1 MSQEMPETPIVAD
14 IQAERPVEEAGP
26 VASVSTQ
33 AIAAEAIGTFILV
46 LLGCGAALSTG
57 AAAGNGPDIVATGL
71 AFGIAVVIGAYAFG
85 RISGGHFNPAVTVG
99 AAAGGRFAW
108 RHVPTYVAAQLV
120 GAIVAAAALWVVLQ
134 GFDGFDATDHMA
146 QNGFGSHGSGIAW
159 WAAFLAELVLTA
171 VFVFIIL
178 AVTDERREYEVLA
191 PLAIG
196 LALAAIHFVA
206 IPLTGTSVN
215 PARSI
220 GPALFAGG
228 SHIVQLWLFILAPL
242 LGGVIAGVGY
252 PMLFGHGSAPVP
264 GSGLTMPTP
273 SPRSSPMSGTAA
285 TAWSQPTETT
295 SAVRD
300 DVTMPGSAFAPTT
313 TGEHGVDPA
322 TGQPRIIQDGW
333 EWDYVAQQW
342 KPATEAPPAPGPT
355 ATES

>member
-1 MSQEMPETPIVAD
+1 MSQEVPEPIEPD
-14 IQAERPVEEAGP
+14 IVEAGP
-26 VASVSTQ
+26 VAAVGSQ

-46 LLGCGAALSTG
+46 LLGCGAALATG
-57 AAAGNGPDIVATGL
+57 AAGGTAPDTVATGL
-71 AFGIAVVIGAYAFG
+71 SFGIAVVIGAYAFG

-99 AAAGGRFAW
+99 VAASGRFAW
-108 RHVPTYVAAQLV
+108 RNVPVYVGAQVV
-120 GAIVAAAALWVVLQ
+120 GAILAAAALWVVLQ
-134 GFDGFDATDHMA
+134 GFDGYTATDHMA
-146 QNGFGSHGSGIAW
+146 QNGFGSHGSGLAW

-178 AVTDERREYEVLA
+178 AVTDARHEYEALA

-242 LGGVIAGVGY
+242 LGGVIAGVLF
-252 PMLFGHGSAPVP
+252 PVVFGHGSDPVP
-264 GSGLTMPTP
+264 GSGISLPSLPTP
-273 SPRSSPMSGTAA
+273 AAKPTDGTP
-285 TAWSQPTETT
+285 AWSQADETT
-295 SAVRD
+295 SETA
-300 DVTMPGSAFAPTT
+300 MPTSAFVADTS
-313 TGEHGVDPA
+313 GEHGVDPA

-342 KPATEAPPAPGPT
+342 KPATDTPPSPPQA
-355 ATES
+355 

>member
-1 MSQEMPETPIVAD
+1 MSQEVLGAPDAQGTAVPTVD
-14 IQAERPVEEAGP
+14 I
-26 VASVSTQ
+26 Q

-57 AAAGNGPDIVATGL
+57 AAGDAGPDVVATGL

-99 AAAGGRFAW
+99 AAVSGRFAW
-108 RHVPTYVAAQLV
+108 KKVPYYVVAQIV
-120 GAIVAAAALWVVLQ
+120 GAIVAALALWVVLQ
-134 GFDGFDATDHMA
+134 GFEAFDATDHMA

-171 VFVFIIL
+171 IFVFIIL
-178 AVTDERREYEVLA
+178 AVTDERHEAAAFA

-196 LALAAIHFVA
+196 LSLAAIHFVA
-206 IPLTGTSVN
+206 IQLTGTSVN

-242 LGGVIAGVGY
+242 AGAVIAGVTF
-252 PMLFGHGSAPVP
+252 PLIFGRGSAPVP
-264 GSGLTMPTP
+264 GSGLVLPKPAPRPAAPAPAPAPVWDQTADTTPVVTAPTP
-273 SPRSSPMSGTAA
+273 APAP
-285 TAWSQPTETT
+285 
-295 SAVRD
+295 AVD
-300 DVTMPGSAFAPTT
+300 
-313 TGEHGVDPA
+313 HGVDPA

-342 KPATEAPPAPGPT
+342 KPATDAPPAPGT
-355 ATES
+355 TES